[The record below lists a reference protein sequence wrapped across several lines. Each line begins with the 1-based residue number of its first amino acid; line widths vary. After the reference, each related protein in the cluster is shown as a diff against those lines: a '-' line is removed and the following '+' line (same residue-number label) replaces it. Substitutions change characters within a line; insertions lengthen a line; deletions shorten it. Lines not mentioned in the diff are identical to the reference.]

1 MKQIID
7 LTLTMHLGMR
17 GVAWE
22 QAKSVET
29 DGWNAR
35 TLHLYSHAGT
45 HMDSQIHFDAG
56 PETIDQHTPAR
67 CMGRAWLAD
76 LSGISPGSLIEVT
89 HLGDIPNTFIPG
101 DSLLLRTDW
110 SKFVDRPEIYRD
122 GLPRISDGLADWCV
136 KNQVKLLG
144 VEPPSIADVN
154 NLAEVTRIH
163 KTLLGGGVTIVEGL
177 CNLDQLTG
185 PKVFFAA
192 LPLRIAGG
200 DGCPCRAFAISGDD
214 SVEQLAKILI

>member
-1 MKQIID
+1 MID
-7 LTLTMHLGMR
+7 LTMPLTPGMR
-17 GVAWE
+17 GVEISPSFTIAE
-22 QAKSVET
+22 N
-29 DGWNAR
+29 GWNAS

-45 HMDSQIHFDAG
+45 HMDSQLHFDAG

-76 LSGISPGSLIEVT
+76 LSGIAPGSLIEIS
-89 HLGDIPNTFIPG
+89 HLGDIPNTFTPG

-110 SKFVDRPEIYRD
+110 SKFADRPEIYRD

-136 KNQVKLLG
+136 KNQVNLLG

-192 LPLRIAGG
+192 LPLRISGG
-200 DGCPCRAFAISGDD
+200 DGCPCRAFAICGDD
-214 SVEQLAKILI
+214 SVEQLTKILI